1 MFTPGLDPS
10 VVKYMFVEVLAQTTR
25 CVAEDGMVRL
35 ETPFLLPDGHAVRV
49 YLRLGPEQEVIV
61 SDGGYTSR
69 TVTVFSRFEDEARA
83 RYEKLRQIARD
94 LGLEYANGELSF
106 VAMNLEQAI
115 RRIPTLANAVV
126 AGLGMLTW

>member
-1 MFTPGLDPS
+1 MFTRGLDPS
-10 VVKYMFVEVLAQTTR
+10 IVKYLFVEVLAQGTQ
-25 CVAEDGMVRL
+25 CVVEDGVVRL
-35 ETPFLLPDGHAVRV
+35 ETPFMLPDGHSVRV

-69 TVTVFSRFEDEARA
+69 TVTIFSRFEEEARA

-94 LGLEYANGELSF
+94 LGLEYADGELRF
-106 VAMNLEQAI
+106 VAPSLEQAV
-115 RRIPTLANAVV
+115 RRVPTLAHAVV

>member
-1 MFTPGLDPS
+1 
-10 VVKYMFVEVLAQTTR
+10 MFVEVLAQTTR

-35 ETPFLLPDGHAVRV
+35 ETPFLLPDGHVVRV

>member
-35 ETPFLLPDGHAVRV
+35 ETPFLLPDGHVVRV

>member
-1 MFTPGLDPS
+1 
-10 VVKYMFVEVLAQTTR
+10 MFVEVLAQTTR

>member
-1 MFTPGLDPS
+1 MTPALDPS
-10 VVKYMFVEVLAQTTR
+10 IVKYMFVEVLAQSTR
-25 CVAEDGMVRL
+25 CVAEDGAVRL
-35 ETPFLLPDGHAVRV
+35 ETPFMLPDGHPVRV
-49 YLRLGPEQEVIV
+49 YLRLGPEHELIV

-69 TVTVFSRFEDEARA
+69 TVTIFSRFEEEARA

-94 LGLEYANGELSF
+94 LGIEYVNGELRF
-106 VAMNLEQAI
+106 VATSLEQAI